1 MGKHHQ
7 FFNFQIHHLAGP
19 SLGIQ
24 GGSNVSKYFVNGCWL
39 KRGNVFRYEIHYDSI
54 LFHLSIGGATEDIWD
69 ETTSRG
75 RVEREVWHQGL
86 SWGDTLV
93 FIYRQFRRREK
104 KHFPKYLSFDVI
116 WQLPVCCLSG
126 ASGVSRASLFGWK
139 EGRTVDEEAHGIKVL
154 KYFLEENIIS
164 VRSHHVLKLAWSRN
178 VKKFDW

>member
-1 MGKHHQ
+1 MGECKISEGRNPKTSAKTRIDRMQ
-7 FFNFQIHHLAGP
+7 LYR
-19 SLGIQ
+19 
-24 GGSNVSKYFVNGCWL
+24 NVPIDE
-39 KRGNVFRYEIHYDSI
+39 R
-54 LFHLSIGGATEDIWD
+54 D

-126 ASGVSRASLFGWK
+126 ASGVSRVSLFGWK
-139 EGRTVDEEAHGIKVL
+139 EGRTVDGEEHGKKVL
-154 KYFLEENIIS
+154 KYLLEENINS
-164 VRSHHVLKLAWSRN
+164 VRSSLCISASFKNSLISKSQNWN
-178 VKKFDW
+178 KFDW